1 MTAQYQDDQADA
13 AAAMCLTMLASICLN
28 LKLPRLEDQELGAI
42 WNAANLSRI
51 RDDLEATALTGAP
64 YDAPR
69 EDLEL
74 ILLSLVATRR
84 LTESGTVFHGPP
96 DLLEAITPERVQVTT
111 RHVMD
116 VLDRPPT
123 FKVHTA

>member
-1 MTAQYQDDQADA
+1 MTAQRQDDPQAVTSL
-13 AAAMCLTMLASICLN
+13 CRTMLGCLCVT
-28 LKLPRLEDQELGAI
+28 LRLPHLDDQELGPI
-42 WNAANLSRI
+42 WSAAKLARI
-51 RDDLEATALTGAP
+51 RDDLEVIDLTGAP

-74 ILLSLVATRR
+74 ILLSLVATQR
-84 LTESGTVFHGPP
+84 LLDRGVVFEGPP